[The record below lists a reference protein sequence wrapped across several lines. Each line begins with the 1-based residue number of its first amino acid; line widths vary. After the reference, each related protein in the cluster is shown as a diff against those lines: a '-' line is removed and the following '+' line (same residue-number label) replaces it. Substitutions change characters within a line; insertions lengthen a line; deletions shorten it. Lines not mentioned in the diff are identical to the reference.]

1 MNAIRVHQF
10 GGPEALTFERV
21 GDREPAAGQ
30 VLVEIG
36 AIGVNPVDAYIR
48 AGAHK
53 IRPTLPYVPGTD
65 AAGTIAAVGPGVSR
79 WLVGDRVY
87 VTATADGL
95 AQGAYAERALCAPGD
110 VYPLPGH
117 LSFAQGAAV
126 NVPYGTAYRALV
138 QRARAQA
145 GDTVLVHG
153 ATGGVGIAAVQISL
167 AYGMRVLATGGSERG
182 RQLVGEQGVGEVF
195 DHTAP
200 GYLDDIM
207 AATGG
212 RGVDVVLEMAAHLN
226 LANDLALLA
235 REGRVIVIGNR
246 GPIEINARLL
256 MGTDGAILGM
266 LYTGLPDRVRM
277 SIHAAIAAGLA
288 NGTLRPVVG
297 HELPLAEASHAHE
310 MVMAGGGAYGKLVLR
325 T

>member
-1 MNAIRVHQF
+1 MNAVRVHEF
-10 GGPEALTFERV
+10 GGPETLRYERV
-21 GDREPAAGQ
+21 DDLNPGPGQ
-30 VLVEIG
+30 VLVEIA

-48 AGAHK
+48 AGTHK
-53 IRPTLPYVPGTD
+53 IKPPLPYVPGTD
-65 AAGTIAAVGPGVSR
+65 AAGTIVSVGRGVGR
-79 WLVGDRVY
+79 WTVGDRVY

-95 AQGAYAERALCAPGD
+95 GQGAYAERAVCAESD
-110 VYPLPGH
+110 VHALPGG

-138 QRARAQA
+138 QRADAQA

-182 RQLVGEQGVGEVF
+182 RQLVREQGVGDVF

-226 LANDLALLA
+226 LAKDLALLA
-235 REGRVIVIGNR
+235 RDGRVVVIGNR

-256 MGTDGAILGM
+256 MATDGAIVGM
-266 LYTGLPDRVRM
+266 LYTGLPDRVRL

-297 HELPLAEASHAHE
+297 RELPLAEASHAHE
-310 MVMAGGGAYGKLVLR
+310 MIMAGGGAYGKVVLR